1 MCWKGSPVFGRAVF
15 GGAVLGR
22 RVPGRTVPAR
32 RISRAVAVGAA
43 GLGACTLIAACSPVK
58 AGAAAIVGNQRITVS
73 SLDTQVANLQS
84 AGKSVSGF
92 SLPTAQQPQA
102 VLTWL
107 VRFAIMNQLAADNGV
122 VVTQAQVQSGLAE
135 IQSQAA
141 QSASQDGYS
150 SAQALFL
157 GNGISPQMEP
167 ALGRWVA
174 QESEFQIKANGGKAP
189 STTTEANAVTAKYNK
204 AECQAAKS
212 LDIQVSPQY
221 GRLDYSTYTIV
232 PASDLLSQP
241 QGKPTPAPTAG
252 LVPAC

>member
-15 GGAVLGR
+15 GGAVLARIGR
-22 RVPGRTVPAR
+22 GIAL
-32 RISRAVAVGAA
+32 GAA
-43 GLGACTLIAACSPVK
+43 GLGACVLIAACSPVK

-73 SLDTQVANLQS
+73 TLDTQVSNLQG

-92 SLPTAQQPQA
+92 NLSAADQPAA

-107 VRFAIMNQLAADNGV
+107 VRFDIMDQVAASNGIS
-122 VVTQAQVQSGLAE
+122 VTQAQVQAGLAS
-135 IQSQAA
+135 IQSEAA
-141 QSASQDGYS
+141 SSASQEGYS

-157 GNGISPQMEP
+157 GNGLTPQMLP

-174 QESEFQIKANGGKAP
+174 QEEAYSLKVNGGKAP
-189 STTTEANAVTAKYNK
+189 TSTAASNAVTAKYDK

-212 LDIQVSPQY
+212 LNIQVSPQY
-221 GRLDYSTYTIV
+221 GRIDYSSYTIV
-232 PASDLLSQP
+232 AAPNLLSAPAGKPSPAS
-241 QGKPTPAPTAG
+241 TTG